1 MGHMNQPSFHAGWAS
16 IGVNCFAS
24 NSGNLL
30 PCGMGEHRC
39 DTPIPVGHDTERVQG
54 LPTGPGVGDAIR
66 DSRIKGRTPIDDP
79 PERVKR
85 VTDTL
90 QVGETDNLTDGHR
103 GVDLPDDAGDPF

>member
-16 IGVNCFAS
+16 I
-24 NSGNLL
+24 
-30 PCGMGEHRC
+30 
-39 DTPIPVGHDTERVQG
+39 
-54 LPTGPGVGDAIR
+54 DAIR
-66 DSRIKGRTPIDDP
+66 PSLSAMTPSACRDSPQ
-79 PERVKR
+79 R